1 MASLSLLENLQLN
14 DKKDNNNDNTF
25 QTLLFWV
32 REHSKGKQKACWEG
46 IQLDRVTLKN
56 GDGVMVA
63 KTNIAK
69 GSKLTLPPPCVL
81 TQDKVLSSTVGTLFS
96 GLDIYTMFSLFIL
109 WQKKNI

>member
-1 MASLSLLENLQLN
+1 MITLFKHYFGYENIQRENKSL
-14 DKKDNNNDNTF
+14 
-25 QTLLFWV
+25 V
-32 REHSKGKQKACWEG
+32 GKVSTGSCYVE
-46 IQLDRVTLKN
+46 N

-109 WQKKNI
+109 WQKIFNIHFGNLD

>member
-63 KTNIAK
+63 KTN
-69 GSKLTLPPPCVL
+69 
-81 TQDKVLSSTVGTLFS
+81 
-96 GLDIYTMFSLFIL
+96 SLFFNDYDTWNNYAL
-109 WQKKNI
+109 AC